1 MRTSEEIYHRIRWDP
16 RFDPARFVLGVNVR
30 GTDPKRV
37 PLPAFTPGGD
47 IPWHRVLFIE
57 ADGEVVW
64 DRAAGLDR
72 IDSARLGLSRRPRLL
87 RAPSFTAGTPFR
99 WSAGPGGDQFG
110 VPADG
115 WHAAPAPPGAVAL
128 PGPARLRVLT
138 WNTLWDRYDS
148 DRIDTA
154 RRRPLLLAALEHADA
169 DVIALQ
175 EVEADLLRLLLRA
188 PWVHAGYTLGT
199 DPTGRDVD
207 ATGLLLLSRLPVR
220 EAGRHLLGP
229 HKAVAAITVE
239 SAAGP
244 VVVAGTH
251 LTSDHTDGGAARR
264 QVELARLAEALA
276 GIDGPVV
283 LVGDFND
290 GGTGPGV
297 LPEVRDAWSDVHGSD
312 DWTPTFDPLV
322 NPLAAVSSLSGR
334 AARLDRVL
342 LRGTGLRA
350 EAAVLL
356 GDAPASVDG
365 LFVSDHYGVAVDI
378 VVDGSADPA
387 DVPADPAP
395 PTGVD
400 ASPTART
407 AVAWIPPRSCWPAID
422 EIRRRYDPQVDRWPP
437 HVNLLF
443 GFVPESTFAQAAPRL
458 AEVAAG
464 IAPFPARL
472 AGVRSFAHRDDST
485 VWLDPSAAGAQP
497 WTALHTALERAF
509 PQCRGRAD
517 GYLPHLTLGRVP
529 APERLTAEL
538 ATRLGEISTQ
548 VGELVLL
555 SRRGTEPMR
564 PRAAITLG
572 TGELRWLDA
581 DPSRPAA
588 TVPEESPSDPLTRQV
603 VARLRDVLPAAVVH
617 VVGSRRLGCALPGA
631 DLDLVLALP
640 GVVELSAVEARVRAG
655 LPAATGLRQVL
666 GARVPGLRL
675 RVGDRDV
682 DLVVVAT
689 GDVPVTAAVTRRAEL
704 GAAAAVALSA
714 VSDAEELLAAVPAH
728 RSAFV
733 GLARQVKAW
742 ARVRGLDSAPFG
754 GLPGLAWTVLAAR
767 TVRRAGDLS
776 PVPLLRQFFADWAAW
791 DWRDPIALHPPAA
804 PAEPGGSPAPAPVDD
819 DTDPPVQIMTPS
831 APVRSC
837 SEQVSAAGRD
847 LLTRELYAG
856 WELLDAAGAAPE
868 PVPGLLSPPPL
879 HRRHAAWAVLTVR
892 AVRGE
897 AFSVTL
903 GRVRGRIRALLSAVQ
918 RAGSAEPHAWPRP
931 FERTAEL
938 TRYAI
943 GLGPTPPD
951 RARLAEATAT
961 WTTGLPGTTV
971 EWLPGGDVPTLP

>member
-30 GTDPKRV
+30 GTDPKRI

-64 DRAAGLDR
+64 DRATGLDR
-72 IDSARLGLSRRPRLL
+72 IDSTPAGRSRRPRLL

-99 WSAGPGGDQFG
+99 WSAGPDGRSGM
-110 VPADG
+110 PAAG
-115 WHAAPAPPGAVAL
+115 WRAAPAPAGGVPL

-175 EVEADLLRLLLRA
+175 EVEAELLHLLLNA
-188 PWVHAGYTLGT
+188 PWVRAGYTLDT

-207 ATGLLLLSRLPVR
+207 DTGLLLLSRLPVR
-220 EAGRHLLGP
+220 EAGRHPLGP

-244 VVVAGTH
+244 LVVAGTH
-251 LTSDHTDGGAARR
+251 LTSDHADGGAARR

-290 GGTGPGV
+290 DGCGPGV
-297 LPEVRDAWSDVHGSD
+297 LPEVRDAWSELHGPAD
-312 DWTPTFDPLV
+312 RTPTFDPLV

-334 AARLDRVL
+334 AGRLDRVL

-350 EAAVLL
+350 GAAALL
-356 GDAPASVDG
+356 GTAPASVDG
-365 LFVSDHYGVAVDI
+365 LFVSDHYGVTVD
-378 VVDGSADPA
+378 VVVHGSTD
-387 DVPADPAP
+387 
-395 PTGVD
+395 
-400 ASPTART
+400 
-407 AVAWIPPRSCWPAID
+407 
-422 EIRRRYDPQVDRWPP
+422 
-437 HVNLLF
+437 
-443 GFVPESTFAQAAPRL
+443 
-458 AEVAAG
+458 
-464 IAPFPARL
+464 L
-472 AGVRSFAHRDDST
+472 AGVPGDPAAPVGIEPEPESVHPPPVPGHRGAAPASPG
-485 VWLDPSAAGAQP
+485 VPAQSAA
-497 WTALHTALERAF
+497 
-509 PQCRGRAD
+509 
-517 GYLPHLTLGRVP
+517 
-529 APERLTAEL
+529 
-538 ATRLGEISTQ
+538 
-548 VGELVLL
+548 
-555 SRRGTEPMR
+555 
-564 PRAAITLG
+564 
-572 TGELRWLDA
+572 
-581 DPSRPAA
+581 
-588 TVPEESPSDPLTRQV
+588 DPLTRRV
-603 VARLRDVLPAAVVH
+603 VSALRDVLPEAVPH

-640 GVVELSAVEARVRAG
+640 GAVELSAVEARVRAA
-655 LPAATGLRQVL
+655 LPAATGLRQVR

-675 RVGDRDV
+675 RVDDRDV

-689 GDVPVTAAVTRRAEL
+689 GDVPATAAVPRRAAL
-704 GAAAAVALSA
+704 DTAAAVALSA
-714 VSDAEELLAAVPAH
+714 VSDAEELLAAVRGH

-767 TVRRAGDLS
+767 TVRQADDLS
-776 PVPLLRQFFADWAAW
+776 PVPLLRRFFADWAAW
-791 DWRDPIALHPPAA
+791 DWREPVALHP
-804 PAEPGGSPAPAPVDD
+804 SPAGPAGPDGWPAPVDSGAD
-819 DTDPPVQIMTPS
+819 EPPVRILTPS

-837 SEQVSAAGRD
+837 SGQVSAAGRD

-868 PVPGLLSPPPL
+868 PPPELSSPPPL

-903 GRVRGRIRALLSAVQ
+903 GRVRGRVRALLAAVE
-918 RAGSAEPHAWPRP
+918 RAGAAEPHAWPRP
-931 FERTAEL
+931 FERTPERI
-938 TRYAI
+938 RYAI
-943 GLGPTPPD
+943 GLGPTPP
-951 RARLAEATAT
+951 APVRLAEEVAPWTA
-961 WTTGLPGTTV
+961 GLPGATV
-971 EWLPGGDVPTLP
+971 DWLPGGDVPTLR